1 MGVITLWRL
10 STRLGLLV
18 LSVGGGL
25 SGLIRSSV
33 RVQSLPLVPA
43 SAAVAGDLGQV
54 FPGSWPEIK
63 VHTDYKIVRRLHSR
77 EATEQNILQEDGG
90 PHVWRYSRLQVLF
103 GASFCRIHKR
113 RELWC

>member
-54 FPGSWPEIK
+54 FPDSCPLMAHADLQKKLGLFIWN
-63 VHTDYKIVRRLHSR
+63 R
-77 EATEQNILQEDGG
+77 EAAQMNHAKSD
-90 PHVWRYSRLQVLF
+90 SRPD
-103 GASFCRIHKR
+103 
-113 RELWC
+113 E